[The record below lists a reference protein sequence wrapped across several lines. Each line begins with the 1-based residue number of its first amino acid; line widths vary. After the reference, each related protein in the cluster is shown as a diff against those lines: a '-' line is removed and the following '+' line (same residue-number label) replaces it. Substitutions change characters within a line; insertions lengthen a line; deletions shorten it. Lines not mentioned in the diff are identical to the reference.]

1 MLRDV
6 AAGGLPAGTAHREAT
21 MSESKLIRDTREKMK
36 KGVDFFEDGLR
47 GLRTGRPTPALVE
60 NIRVEA
66 YGNPMPLNQVASIS
80 VPDPRT
86 LVVKPFDPSMCPAI
100 EKAILKSDI
109 GITPA
114 SDGKVVRLAVPM
126 MSQEQRDKMTHRVKD
141 LAEQAR
147 VVVRNIRRDQNKAAE
162 LAMKAAQIG
171 EDEEKAAK
179 DGIQKLTK
187 EMEAEIDRIVE
198 QRTKEIQSA

>member
-1 MLRDV
+1 MSDLPIVKDSRD
-6 AAGGLPAGTAHREAT
+6 
-21 MSESKLIRDTREKMK
+21 KMK
-36 KGVDFFEDGLR
+36 KAVDFFAESLK
-47 GLRTGRPTPALVE
+47 GLRTGRPSPALLDHV
-60 NIRVEA
+60 RVDA
-66 YGNPMPLNQVASIS
+66 YGSPMPLNQVASVS

-86 LVVKPFDPSMCPAI
+86 LLIKPFDPSLCPSI

-114 SDGKVVRLAVPM
+114 SDGKSVRLAIPM

-147 VVVRNIRRDQNKAAE
+147 IVVRNIRRDQNKAAE
-162 LAMKAAQIG
+162 AALKAATIG
-171 EDEEKAAK
+171 EDEEKSAK

-187 EMEAEIDRIVE
+187 EMEAEIDRIMDG
-198 QRTKEIQSA
+198 RIKEIQSA

>member
-1 MLRDV
+1 MTEMPL
-6 AAGGLPAGTAHREAT
+6 L
-21 MSESKLIRDTREKMK
+21 KDTRDKMK
-36 KGVDFFEDGLR
+36 KGVDFFQDGLR

-60 NIRVEA
+60 GIRVDA
-66 YGNPMPLNQVASIS
+66 YGSPMPLNQVASIT
-80 VPDPRT
+80 VPDART
-86 LVVKPFDPSMCPAI
+86 LVVKPFDPSLCTAI

-114 SDGKVVRLAVPM
+114 SDGKVVRLPVPM

-147 VVVRNIRRDQNKAAE
+147 VTVRNIRRDQNKAAE
-162 LAMKAAQIG
+162 VALKGGTIS
-171 EDEEKAAK
+171 EDDERHAK

-187 EMEAEIDRIVE
+187 EMESEIDRVMESRI
-198 QRTKEIQSA
+198 KEIQSS